1 MAVVRRTVSPAAVRM
16 EVARLTLAPGDQV
29 LNVHGRSI
37 MVATSIDFE
46 FKPVSQFPRL
56 GEMLAAFDPQLSGK
70 SETAAVRQ
78 H

>member
-1 MAVVRRTVSPAAVRM
+1 
-16 EVARLTLAPGDQV
+16 
-29 LNVHGRSI
+29 
-37 MVATSIDFE
+37 MVATSIDFD